1 MGQLTLC
8 DAHCHPTD
16 DPNSLDL
23 IPKMQT
29 SKLTLM
35 ATRLDDIDLVHSAAQ
50 RYPDKVIPAFG
61 YHPWFSHLVYL
72 TEEPPKSSYEH
83 YCKVLTPTPTE
94 EFVNSELPFPASFE
108 EHLKKI
114 KRYLEMHPNA
124 ILGEAGLDKAFRLP
138 QKHGDKKLSPYKVDM
153 GHQQEVFKR
162 QLSVAVDLGR
172 PVSVH
177 GVQCQNAVYECIMSH
192 PPPSVCLHSYTGS
205 PQFLQSNWLN
215 KKLRKR
221 QPQVF
226 VSCSVLI
233 NIPTQAK
240 MDALAESIPSD
251 RILSES
257 DYHAAG
263 DLIDEYVY
271 QSLSSIASAYK
282 MGIEQA
288 AEAVSQNYSRF
299 VKTSAQQGNIEH
311 NPTLSEADPGV

>member
-1 MGQLTLC
+1 MGHLSLC

-23 IPKMQT
+23 IPRMQT

-35 ATRLDDIDLVHSAAQ
+35 STRLDDIDLVHNTVEN
-50 RYPDKVIPAFG
+50 YPDKVIPAFG

-72 TEEPPKSSYEH
+72 TEEPPQTAYEH
-83 YCKVLTPTPTE
+83 YRTVLTPAPTE
-94 EFVNSELPFPASFE
+94 EFVNSELPFPSSFE
-108 EHLKKI
+108 EHLTKI
-114 KRYLEMHPNA
+114 RRYLEAHPNA

-138 QKHGDKKLSPYKVDM
+138 QKHGEKKLSPHKVDM

-162 QLSVAVDLGR
+162 QLSIAVELGR

-177 GVQCQNAVYECIMSH
+177 GVQCQNAVYECIMAQ

-205 PQFLQSNWLN
+205 PQFLQSNWFN
-215 KKLRKR
+215 KKLRNK
-221 QPQVF
+221 QPHVF

-233 NIPTQAK
+233 NIPTQTK

-263 DLIDEYVY
+263 DLMDKYVH
-271 QSLSSIASAYK
+271 QSLTAIASAYNL
-282 MGIEQA
+282 ELDQA
-288 AEAVSQNYSRF
+288 ANLISQNYSKF
-299 VKTSAQQGNIEH
+299 VKTNG
-311 NPTLSEADPGV
+311 

>member
-1 MGQLTLC
+1 MGHLTLC

-16 DPNSLDL
+16 DPDSLDL

-29 SKLTLM
+29 SNLTLM
-35 ATRLDDIDLVHSAAQ
+35 ATRLDDIDLVHNTAE
-50 RYPDKVIPAFG
+50 RYPDRVIPAFG

-72 TEEPPKSSYEH
+72 SDEPPQTAYEH

-94 EFVNSELPFPASFE
+94 EFVKSELPIPTSFK

-114 KRYLEMHPNA
+114 KSYLEMHPHA

-138 QKHGDKKLSPYKVDM
+138 QKHGKKKLSPYKVDM

-162 QLSVAVDLGR
+162 QLSIAVELGR

-177 GVQCQNAVYECIMSH
+177 GVQCQNAVYECIMAQ

-205 PQFLQSNWLN
+205 PQFLQSNWFN
-215 KKLRKR
+215 KKHQKKKPL
-221 QPQVF
+221 VF

-263 DLIDEYVY
+263 ELMDRYVH
-271 QSLSSIASAYK
+271 QSLTSIASAYK
-282 MGIEQA
+282 LELDQA
-288 AEAVSQNYSRF
+288 AITVSQNYSRF
-299 VKTSAQQGNIEH
+299 VNT
-311 NPTLSEADPGV
+311 NP